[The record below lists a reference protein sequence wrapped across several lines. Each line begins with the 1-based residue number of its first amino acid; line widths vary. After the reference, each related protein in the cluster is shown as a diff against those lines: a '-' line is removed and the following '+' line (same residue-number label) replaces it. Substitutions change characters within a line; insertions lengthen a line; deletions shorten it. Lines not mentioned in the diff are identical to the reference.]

1 MAFSALRSF
10 YARAGYSAA
19 PRLPVTRPG
28 YRRPEA
34 GACHRQIIQYPGLQG
49 VHSLIQCGQ
58 VQINGQRLSG
68 LRFCRQL
75 CFPGCFLGQLL
86 LFTFHFGG
94 VVTLMMVFRLRTG
107 VSPSV
112 FRFSVSTGRFCS
124 VMLCSAS
131 DESSSCGKDT
141 TPVTAPERPAQP
153 DDRRR
158 IPGKIPGPET
168 G

>member
-34 GACHRQIIQYPGLQG
+34 GACHRQTILTTRFQG
-49 VHSLIQCGQ
+49 IHGLIQRGQ
-58 VQINGQRLSG
+58 VQINGQCLSG
-68 LRFCRQL
+68 LRFFAASSASRAAFSASF
-75 CFPGCFLGQLL
+75 CF
-86 LFTFHFGG
+86 FTFHFGG

-131 DESSSCGKDT
+131 DESSCYGQRYHT
-141 TPVTAPERPAQP
+141 RHGARTPSTAR
-153 DDRRR
+153 
-158 IPGKIPGPET
+158 
-168 G
+168 

>member
-1 MAFSALRSF
+1 MAFSARRSF

-34 GACHRQIIQYPGLQG
+34 GAYHRQTIPAT
-49 VHSLIQCGQ
+49 
-58 VQINGQRLSG
+58 RASG
-68 LRFCRQL
+68 CSRPHPVWAGSDKWTAPVWPALL
-75 CFPGCFLGQLL
+75 PPALLPGCFLGQLL

-131 DESSSCGKDT
+131 DESSCYGQRYHTRHSAR
-141 TPVTAPERPAQP
+141 TPSTAR
-153 DDRRR
+153 
-158 IPGKIPGPET
+158 
-168 G
+168 

>member
-34 GACHRQIIQYPGLQG
+34 GACHRQIIPAT
-49 VHSLIQCGQ
+49 
-58 VQINGQRLSG
+58 RASG
-68 LRFCRQL
+68 CSRPHPVWAGSDKWTAPVWPALFCRQL

-86 LFTFHFGG
+86 LFHLPLWWRGDIDDGFPAADR
-94 VVTLMMVFRLRTG
+94 RL
-107 VSPSV
+107 PSV

-131 DESSSCGKDT
+131 DESSSCGQRYHT
-141 TPVTAPERPAQP
+141 RHSARTPSTAR
-153 DDRRR
+153 
-158 IPGKIPGPET
+158 
-168 G
+168 